1 MYLKR
6 LLAGGVLAAALV
18 LVAPVAQAA
27 VGVTEIAGKD
37 GDGPVTVYYP
47 TRANA
52 QPLKRGPFTLALAL
66 DAAPARGNGRL
77 VVLSHGSGG
86 SPWVH
91 SDLARAIAG
100 QRAAET
106 R

>member
-37 GDGPVTVYYP
+37 GDGPVTVY
-47 TRANA
+47 
-52 QPLKRGPFTLALAL
+52 
-66 DAAPARGNGRL
+66 
-77 VVLSHGSGG
+77 
-86 SPWVH
+86 
-91 SDLARAIAG
+91 
-100 QRAAET
+100 
-106 R
+106 